1 MLLFS
6 VLQMGARSS
15 RIDPLKCILTNK
27 LGQDWSPEFKKT
39 CLIFCDTEWP
49 KYPLEDGECWPV
61 EGSLNCDTV
70 LQLDN
75 LCRKQGKWVQVTYVL
90 LFFPLPDRPD
100 LCLKG
105 ADLGC
110 ETFSSPLSSYFA
122 PVSGAPKWTG
132 WESGHTSR
140 RDCLSLGRNSNS
152 PNCSQDYLED
162 PRST

>member
-1 MLLFS
+1 MHF
-6 VLQMGARSS
+6 
-15 RIDPLKCILTNK
+15 KK
-27 LGQDWSPEFKKT
+27 LRQAWSPEFKNRHAWSSVILNDQNILWKMGNAGLFKT
-39 CLIFCDTEWP
+39 
-49 KYPLEDGECWPV
+49 
-61 EGSLNCDTV
+61 LNYNTV
-70 LQLDN
+70 LQLGWF
-75 LCRKQGKWVQVTYVL
+75 CRKQGKWVQVTYVL